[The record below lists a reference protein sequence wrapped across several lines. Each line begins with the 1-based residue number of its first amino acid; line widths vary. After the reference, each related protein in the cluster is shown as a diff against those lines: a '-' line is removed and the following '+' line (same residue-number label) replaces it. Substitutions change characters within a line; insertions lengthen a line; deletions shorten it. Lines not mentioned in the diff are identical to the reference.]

1 MIVLLGMLLL
11 LIGAYVSENYDG
23 IFYTIIG
30 YILCSASIL
39 LMMYPLLEEVITC
52 LVLV

>member
-1 MIVLLGMLLL
+1 MIVLLGVLLL

-30 YILCSASIL
+30 YILCFASIL
-39 LMMYPLLEEVITC
+39 LIMYPILEGALLHV
-52 LVLV
+52 